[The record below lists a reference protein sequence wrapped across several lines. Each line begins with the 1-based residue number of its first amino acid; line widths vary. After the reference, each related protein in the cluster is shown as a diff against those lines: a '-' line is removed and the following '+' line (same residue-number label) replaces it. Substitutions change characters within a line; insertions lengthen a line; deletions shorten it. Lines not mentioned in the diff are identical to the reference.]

1 MNEGETVMKK
11 AAAIKKIR
19 NRAKLVDR
27 KVVIEEND
35 YHGNGQIKVYA
46 RFEGSNQT
54 ISFWTNSDD
63 SISSP
68 HICRDGDVSD
78 SMTDYF
84 AGYHVD
90 NITQALNTVA
100 ALPAKYPVGSLVRF
114 KDNKRNGR
122 WKLAGKI
129 ALVMQA
135 ESGGSYKVQYPGSED
150 RYDPFYSERDL
161 ERVS

>member
-1 MNEGETVMKK
+1 MLK
-11 AAAIKKIR
+11 ANAIKKIR
-19 NRAKLVDR
+19 ARAKLVDR
-27 KVVIEEND
+27 KVEVKDID
-35 YHGNGQIKVYA
+35 HHGNGSSKVYA

-54 ISFWTNSDD
+54 ISFWVNSDD
-63 SISSP
+63 SIGSP
-68 HICRDGDVSD
+68 HICRDGDVTD
-78 SMTDYF
+78 TMTDYF

-90 NITQALNTVA
+90 NITQALNAVA
-100 ALPAKYPVGSLVRF
+100 ALPARYPVGSLVRF

-135 ESGGSYKVQYPGSED
+135 ESGGNYKVQYPGSED

>member
-1 MNEGETVMKK
+1 MNEGEIVMKK

-100 ALPAKYPVGSLVRF
+100 ALPAKYPVGWFASRKTSATSVGSWLARSPWSCRLSPAETTRF
-114 KDNKRNGR
+114 SIPAR
-122 WKLAGKI
+122 KI
-129 ALVMQA
+129 ATIPSTPSVI
-135 ESGGSYKVQYPGSED
+135 
-150 RYDPFYSERDL
+150 
-161 ERVS
+161 

>member
-1 MNEGETVMKK
+1 MLK

-19 NRAKLVDR
+19 HRAKLVDR
-27 KVVIEEND
+27 KVDVKDID
-35 YHGNGQIKVYA
+35 HHGNGSSKVYA

-54 ISFWTNSDD
+54 ISFWVNSDE

-68 HICRDGDVSD
+68 HICRDGDESD
-78 SMTDYF
+78 PHTDYF

-100 ALPAKYPVGSLVRF
+100 ALPPKYSVGSLVRF
-114 KDNKRNGR
+114 KENKRNKR

-129 ALVMQA
+129 ALIMQA
-135 ESGGSYKVQYPGSED
+135 ESGGNYKVQYDGSED
-150 RYDPFYSERDL
+150 RYNPFYSERDL
-161 ERVS
+161 ELVS